1 MYIHLKMSLLKK
13 YRSLPVQAKASIW
26 FLICA
31 FLQKGISVLTTPIF
45 TRLLTAAEYGQFNVF
60 NSWLS
65 ILQIFISLNL
75 SFGVYAQG
83 LVKFSE
89 DRYVF
94 SSSMQGLSSILSVF
108 WTIIYILFHNQWNE
122 LFGLNTLQMLSM
134 LILIW
139 TTQIFNFWAAEQ
151 RVLYKYKKLVILTL
165 IVSIAKP
172 VLGILFIEVATDK
185 VTARIISLMLVEVVC
200 FLGLFISQMR
210 RGHTF
215 FNKAYWKYALLFNI
229 PLVPHY
235 LSQTVLNSADR
246 IMISNMISDNAA
258 GIYSL
263 AYSLALIMTLFN
275 TSLMQTISPWM
286 FQKIKEK
293 RVNDISSIAYIT
305 LIVIAGANLLLIAL
319 APEAVAFFAP
329 EEYYDA
335 IWVIPPVAMS
345 VFFMYCYDLFA
356 KFAFYYDKTV
366 FVMIGSVI
374 GAILNI
380 VLNYIFIGMF
390 GYRAAGYTTLVCY
403 IIFSIGHYNFMNI
416 VCDKCCDGIH
426 PYNIKIILGISS
438 IFIVCGFALLF
449 TYYNRW
455 LRYSVLVGF
464 VAIGLLFRKKVIKYC
479 KKILIIRKG

>member
-235 LSQTVLNSADR
+235 LSTVGTMSAEHAFADGETRIHLPGGSLTLSQLTAMLNTIPLEITFVDIDNVNRYFNEGPKVFKRPGMALCREVFTCHPPKIEERVRR
-246 IMISNMISDNAA
+246 IIGEFRA
-258 GIYSL
+258 GNLDQVPVWMDKGGRTFLVTYYAVRDKQEQYL
-263 AYSLALIMTLFN
+263 GTLE
-275 TSLMQTISPWM
+275 LVQDM
-286 FQKIKEK
+286 E
-293 RVNDISSIAYIT
+293 
-305 LIVIAGANLLLIAL
+305 
-319 APEAVAFFAP
+319 
-329 EEYYDA
+329 
-335 IWVIPPVAMS
+335 
-345 VFFMYCYDLFA
+345 FA
-356 KFAFYYDKTV
+356 KE
-366 FVMIGSVI
+366 
-374 GAILNI
+374 
-380 VLNYIFIGMF
+380 
-390 GYRAAGYTTLVCY
+390 
-403 IIFSIGHYNFMNI
+403 H
-416 VCDKCCDGIH
+416 
-426 PYNIKIILGISS
+426 
-438 IFIVCGFALLF
+438 
-449 TYYNRW
+449 
-455 LRYSVLVGF
+455 
-464 VAIGLLFRKKVIKYC
+464 FR
-479 KKILIIRKG
+479 